1 MIRKFLHAQ
10 VRKFGRAFR
19 YDVTYFHEIVEVS
32 PGAAI
37 GLSRLPGF
45 YKYRGPKAGMA
56 VWTGALL
63 ASTLEGDCGPCAQ
76 LVIDMALANG
86 ADPDSLQACAEG
98 RPKEAGAMG
107 LGFRFAMLAITADP
121 AADDLRREI
130 EGEFGKKAAVSC
142 AFAAASGRIY
152 PVLKRGL
159 GHGQAC
165 RRLDFAGKQVKL
177 AA

>member
-1 MIRKFLHAQ
+1 MIRNFLHAQ
-10 VRKFGRAFR
+10 ARKFGSAFR
-19 YDVTYFHEIVEVS
+19 YDVTYLHEIIDTS
-32 PGAAI
+32 PGAAVA
-37 GLSRLPGF
+37 LMRLPGF
-45 YKYRGPKAGMA
+45 YKYRGPKAGQP

-86 ADPDSLQACAEG
+86 ADASALQACAEG
-98 RPKEAGAMG
+98 RPEEAGAMG
-107 LGFRFAMLAITADP
+107 LGYRFARAAMSGDL

-130 EGEFGKKAAVSC
+130 EGEFGRKAAISC

-152 PVLKRGL
+152 PVLKRGI

-165 RRLDFAGKQVKL
+165 RRLDFAGKEVKL

>member
-1 MIRKFLHAQ
+1 MIRTFLHAQ
-10 VRKFGRAFR
+10 ARKFARAFA
-19 YDVTYFHEIVEVS
+19 YDVSYMHEIINAS

-37 GLSRLPGF
+37 ALSRLPGF
-45 YKYRGPKAGMA
+45 YKYRGPKAGLT

-76 LVIDMALANG
+76 LVIDMAIANG
-86 ADPDSLQACAEG
+86 ADPAALQACAEG
-98 RPKEAGAMG
+98 RPKDAGAMG
-107 LGFRFAMLAITADP
+107 LGFRFAAAAIAGDP

-130 EGEFGKKAAVSC
+130 RGEFGSRAAISC

-152 PVLKRGL
+152 PVIKRGL
-159 GHGQAC
+159 GHGQTC
-165 RRLDFAGKQVKL
+165 QRLDFGGKVVKL

>member
-1 MIRKFLHAQ
+1 MIRRFLHAQ
-10 VRKFGRAFR
+10 ARKFGRAFN
-19 YDVTYFHEIVEVS
+19 YDVSYMHELIEVS
-32 PGAAI
+32 PGAAFT
-37 GLSRLPGF
+37 LLRLPNF
-45 YKYRGPKAGMA
+45 YKYRGPKAGMP

-76 LVIDMALANG
+76 LVVDMALAGG
-86 ADPDSLQACAEG
+86 ADPAGLQACAEG
-98 RPKEAGAMG
+98 RPQEAGAMG
-107 LGFRFAMLAITADP
+107 LGFRFAMLAITGDA

-130 EGEFGKKAAVSC
+130 ENEFGRKTAVSC

-165 RRLDFAGKQVKL
+165 QRLDFGGKVVKL